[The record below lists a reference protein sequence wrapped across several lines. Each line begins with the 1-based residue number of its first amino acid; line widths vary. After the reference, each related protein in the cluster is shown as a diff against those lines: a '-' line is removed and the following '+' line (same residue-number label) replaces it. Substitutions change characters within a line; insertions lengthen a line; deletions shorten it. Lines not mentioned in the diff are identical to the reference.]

1 MIDEKQ
7 IHIAPRAPKTRA
19 PVGLA
24 LSGGGARGLA
34 HIGVLKVIEQAGI
47 QVDCVAGSS
56 MGGIIAA
63 AYAAGWTPRALEQE
77 AINMRSVRQ
86 LVSLVDPLP
95 PRRGLLA
102 GNRVRAYLARLLGD
116 DLEFSD
122 LQLPLALKAVDLH
135 RGHQVCLRQ
144 GKVLDAVMATSA
156 FPGVFAPV
164 EIDGTTLVDGG
175 VLDNLPVEMPREMG
189 ADVVIA
195 VDVTPPLDDA
205 GAPPEWSLLPGPA
218 KELYQVV
225 MIMNNA
231 MTGVH
236 LKEAPPDVLISPD
249 LPRGI
254 GIFSGFTQAD
264 RIISAGEEAAR
275 RTLPALK
282 QALAAS

>member
-1 MIDEKQ
+1 MMDENQ
-7 IHIAPRAPKTRA
+7 IRIAPKIPKIRTS
-19 PVGLA
+19 VGLA

-34 HIGVLKVIEQAGI
+34 HIGVLKALEEAGI
-47 QVDCVAGSS
+47 RVDCLAGSS

-63 AYAAGWTPRALEQE
+63 AYAAGWSPSALEQE

-135 RGHQVCLRQ
+135 CGRQVCLRQ
-144 GKVLDAVMATSA
+144 GKVLDAVLATSA
-156 FPGVFAPV
+156 FPGVFSPV
-164 EIDGTTLVDGG
+164 VIDGATLVDGG

-195 VDVTPPLDDA
+195 VDVTPPLNEA
-205 GAPPEWSLLPGPA
+205 EAPPELSILPGPA
-218 KELYQVV
+218 KEMYQVA
-225 MIMNNA
+225 MIMNTA
-231 MTGVH
+231 MTGIH
-236 LKEAPPDVLISPD
+236 LKAAPPDLLISPD

-264 RIISAGEEAAR
+264 RIISAGEAAAR

-282 QALAAS
+282 QVLSDS